1 MINLEKKYLDF
12 VQATLKKHIPNE
24 TVWLFGSRTTEKIKP
39 YSDIDLAIISNKAIP
54 SEIMSALSLAFA
66 ESDLPYK
73 VDLID
78 WSTLDVDFKKIIEKN
93 YELLQQGKSHGAR

>member
-12 VQATLKKHIPNE
+12 VLLLLKEHIPDE

-39 YSDIDLAIISNKAIP
+39 YSDIDLVIVGDKPISSDILAL
-54 SEIMSALSLAFA
+54 LSLAFE

-73 VDLID
+73 VDILD
-78 WSTLDVDFKKIIEKN
+78 WCMLDLDFKKIIQQR
-93 YELLQQGKSHGAR
+93 YEILQPGKKT